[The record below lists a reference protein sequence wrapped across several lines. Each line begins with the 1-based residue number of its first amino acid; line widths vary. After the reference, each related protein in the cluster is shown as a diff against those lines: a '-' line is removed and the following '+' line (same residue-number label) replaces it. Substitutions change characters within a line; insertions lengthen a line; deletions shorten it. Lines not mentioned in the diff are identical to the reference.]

1 VSGIYQFEIEKADE
15 GQRLDRYLALAV
27 PALSRS
33 AIQRLIRDGD
43 VSVDG
48 ELTAPKHRV
57 QTGERVSLR
66 IPPPRAAAP
75 EAQPMDL
82 DFLYRDEHFVVINKP
97 AGMTVHPAPGQADQT
112 LVNGLL
118 YEGVGLSGIGGVQRP
133 GIVHRLD
140 RETSGVMVVASHD
153 EAHRKLSK
161 AFAQREVK
169 KTYLCVTAGK
179 PRKPEGLIDTP
190 YGRDPK
196 HRLRFSGKVRS
207 DRRARTR
214 YRVLETM
221 GPCALLEIDLLTGR
235 THQIRV
241 HLSEA
246 GTPLVG
252 DELYGGGKRWKGVS
266 WPPAK
271 EAMRAMTRQALHAHR
286 LAFQHPMTEQAMDF
300 ESPLPADFERL
311 LEGLRSG

>member
-1 VSGIYQFEIEKADE
+1 VSTIHQFEIEDADE
-15 GQRLDRYLALAV
+15 GQRLDRFLALAI

-57 QTGERVSLR
+57 QAGQRVSLR

-75 EAQPMDL
+75 EPQSMDL
-82 DFLYRDEHFVVINKP
+82 VFLYRDEHFVVIDKP
-97 AGMTVHPAPGQADQT
+97 AGLTVHPAPGQPDQT

-140 RETSGVMVVASHD
+140 RETSGVMVVACHD
-153 EAHRKLSK
+153 EAHRKISK
-161 AFAQREVK
+161 AFAQREVE

-179 PRKPEGLIDTP
+179 PRQPEGLIETP
-190 YGRDPK
+190 YGRDPN
-196 HRLRFSGKVRS
+196 HRLRFTSKVRS
-207 DRRARTR
+207 ERRARTR
-214 YRVLETM
+214 YRVIETM

-252 DELYGGGKRWKGVS
+252 DELYGGAKRWKGVS
-266 WPPAK
+266 WAPAQ
-271 EAMRAMTRQALHAHR
+271 EAMRAMNRQALHAQR
-286 LAFQHPMTEQAMDF
+286 IAFVHPMTEEQVVF

-311 LEGLRSG
+311 LEGLRS

>member
-1 VSGIYQFEIEKADE
+1 MKTQGAGERIYQFEIEKADE

-43 VSVDG
+43 VSVD

-118 YEGVGLSGIGGVQRP
+118 YEGGTVRNRRCSTAWYRSSIGSGDKWRYGR
-133 GIVHRLD
+133 RLPRRSPSKTVESLCAKRGEED
-140 RETSGVMVVASHD
+140 LFVRHCGQA
-153 EAHRKLSK
+153 SK
-161 AFAQREVK
+161 A
-169 KTYLCVTAGK
+169 
-179 PRKPEGLIDTP
+179 
-190 YGRDPK
+190 
-196 HRLRFSGKVRS
+196 
-207 DRRARTR
+207 
-214 YRVLETM
+214 
-221 GPCALLEIDLLTGR
+221 
-235 THQIRV
+235 
-241 HLSEA
+241 
-246 GTPLVG
+246 
-252 DELYGGGKRWKGVS
+252 
-266 WPPAK
+266 
-271 EAMRAMTRQALHAHR
+271 
-286 LAFQHPMTEQAMDF
+286 
-300 ESPLPADFERL
+300 
-311 LEGLRSG
+311 

>member
-1 VSGIYQFEIEKADE
+1 MSNIFQFEIEPPDA
-15 GQRLDRYLALAV
+15 GQRLDRFLALAV

-43 VSVDG
+43 VTVDG
-48 ELTAPKHRV
+48 ELTVPKLRI
-57 QTGERVSLR
+57 QTGQRVSLR
-66 IPPPRAAAP
+66 VPPPRAAAP
-75 EAQPMDL
+75 EPQQMDL
-82 DFLYRDEHFVVINKP
+82 VFLYRDEHLVVIDKP
-97 AGMTVHPAPGQADQT
+97 AGLTVHPAPGQGDRT

-118 YEGVGLSGIGGVQRP
+118 FEGIGLSGIGGVQRP

-140 RETSGVMVVASHD
+140 RETSGVMVVACHD
-153 EAHRKLSK
+153 EAHRHLSK
-161 AFAQREVK
+161 AFALREVE

-179 PRKPEGLIDTP
+179 PRQPEGLIDTP
-190 YGRDPK
+190 YGRDPN

-214 YRVLETM
+214 YRVLETF
-221 GPCALLEIDLLTGR
+221 GPCALVEIDLLTGR

-252 DELYGGGKRWKGVS
+252 DELYGGANRWKGVS
-266 WPPAK
+266 WAPAK
-271 EAMRAMTRQALHAHR
+271 EAMRAMTRQALHASR
-286 LAFQHPMTEQAMDF
+286 LAFTHPITKEAMVF
-300 ESPLPADFERL
+300 ESPLPADFQ
-311 LEGLRSG
+311 GLIQALRA

>member
-1 VSGIYQFEIEKADE
+1 MSTIHQCEIEAADA
-15 GQRLDRYLALAV
+15 GQRLDRFLALAI

-48 ELTAPKHRV
+48 ELTAPKHRT
-57 QTGERVSLR
+57 QTGERISLR

-82 DFLYRDEHFVVINKP
+82 VFLYRDEHFVVIDKP
-97 AGMTVHPAPGQADQT
+97 AGLTVHPAAGQPDQT

-118 YEGVGLSGIGGVQRP
+118 HEGIGLSGIGGVQRP

-140 RETSGVMVVASHD
+140 RETSGVMVVACHD
-153 EAHRKLSK
+153 EVHRKLSK
-161 AFAQREVK
+161 AFAQREVE

-179 PRKPEGLIDTP
+179 PRQSEGVIDTP

-196 HRLRFSGKVRS
+196 HRLRFTGKVRS
-207 DRRARTR
+207 ERRARTR
-214 YRVLETM
+214 YRVIETM

-235 THQIRV
+235 THQI
-241 HLSEA
+241 
-246 GTPLVG
+246 
-252 DELYGGGKRWKGVS
+252 
-266 WPPAK
+266 
-271 EAMRAMTRQALHAHR
+271 
-286 LAFQHPMTEQAMDF
+286 
-300 ESPLPADFERL
+300 
-311 LEGLRSG
+311 